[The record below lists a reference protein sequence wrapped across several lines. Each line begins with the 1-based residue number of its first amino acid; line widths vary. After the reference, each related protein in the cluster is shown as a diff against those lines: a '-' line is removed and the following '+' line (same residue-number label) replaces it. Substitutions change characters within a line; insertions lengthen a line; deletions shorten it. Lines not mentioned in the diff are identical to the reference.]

1 MEVRALGRCGLQVSV
16 LGFGCGAVGG
26 LMTRGAPAEQ
36 ERAIARALDL
46 GITYFDTAADYGRGE
61 SEQNLGRILRT
72 LKPKNA
78 LVGSKIRI
86 PDAERGRIAACITA
100 ALDAT
105 LQRMGRDRID
115 LFQLHNPITDSG
127 AAPALSARVV
137 LDEVIPALQSLQRT
151 GKCGQIGITGI
162 GDAAALRTVIDAGLL
177 ASAQIPNNLLNPSAD
192 APLPAGLSVHDFGQ
206 IMRHAQQAG
215 TGTIGI
221 RVLAAGALSG
231 SMDRH
236 PTGMPSVDPIASGP
250 DYAAD
255 VASAQHFL
263 PLVSEGHVASL
274 VEAAIRFAIST
285 ARMSTVLIG
294 MSTIEQFE
302 TAAQAALKGK
312 LPPAALA
319 RIAAIQ
325 RSLAG

>member
-1 MEVRALGRCGLQVSV
+1 MELRSLGRSGLQVSV

-61 SEQNLGRILRT
+61 SEKNLGRVLRV
-72 LKPKNA
+72 LKPKRA

-86 PDAERGRIAACITA
+86 PDAERGSIAACITA
-100 ALDAT
+100 AIEAT
-105 LQRMGRDRID
+105 LRRLGQERID
-115 LFQLHNPITDSG
+115 LFQLHNPVTNDG
-127 AAPALSARVV
+127 AAPTLAAGAV
-137 LDEVIPALQSLQRT
+137 LDEVIPALQSLQRA

-177 ASAQIPNNLLNPSAD
+177 ASAQVPYNLLNPSAD
-192 APLPAGLSVHDFGQ
+192 APLPAGFPAHDFGQ
-206 IMRHAQQAG
+206 IMRHAQHAG
-215 TGTIGI
+215 TGIIGI

-255 VASAQHFL
+255 VASARHFL
-263 PLVSEGHVASL
+263 PLVAEGHAGSL
-274 VEAAIRFAIST
+274 VEAAIRYAIST
-285 ARMSTVLIG
+285 DRMSTVLIG

-302 TAAQAALKGK
+302 IAAQAALKGK
-312 LPPAALA
+312 LPTAVLA
-319 RIAAIQ
+319 RIAEIQ